1 MDRCSVGQSQA
12 TDIESGEQPGE
23 SEAIDRAPE
32 DAHAAA
38 GEIPLSRLQAA
49 NVSTVPQRSP
59 LRYPGGKTWLVPHIL
74 EWLKTTKPRILIEP
88 FAGGGIASLTAV
100 MEPLVEQAIMMELDR
115 DVAAF
120 WQAALHEGDALAK
133 RVLEFEPTLERLQ
146 KLQKDASGTVLERG
160 FRTLVLNRT
169 RRAGVLAEGASFIKD
184 GENGKGLLSRWYP
197 KTLSD
202 RLEAIRKHADRI
214 VFYQGDGSQVL
225 SGLLRGRAQAAA
237 FVDPPYTA
245 STGKR
250 AGTRLYAHKD
260 IDPASIFELLAQAR
274 SNFLMTYDNAP
285 EIVQLIRKHE
295 FHAVSVEMKNAH
307 HDRLRELVITRDPL
321 FT

>member
-1 MDRCSVGQSQA
+1 MGTSEA
-12 TDIESGEQPGE
+12 TNTGSGEPPGE
-23 SEAIDRAPE
+23 SEAIGGAPE
-32 DAHAAA
+32 DAHAAD
-38 GEIPLSRLQAA
+38 GEIPLSCLQAA
-49 NVSTVPQRSP
+49 NVSTVQQRSP
-59 LRYPGGKTWLVPHIL
+59 LRYPGGKTWLVPHIRT
-74 EWLKTTKPRILIEP
+74 WLKATTPEILVEP

-100 MEPLVEQAIMMELDR
+100 MDGLVKQAIMLELDR

-120 WQAALHEGDALAK
+120 WHAALLQGDALAR
-133 RVLEFEPTLERLQ
+133 RVTHFQPTLARLRN
-146 KLQKDASGTVLERG
+146 LQAQTPDTLVEQG
-160 FRTLVLNRT
+160 FRTLALNRT

-202 RLEAIRKHADRI
+202 RLEAIRKHADKI
-214 VFYQGDGSQVL
+214 VFYRGDGSQVL
-225 SGLLRGRAQAAA
+225 SGLLRGRAHAAA

-260 IDPASIFELLAQAR
+260 IDPARIFETLAQTRA
-274 SNFLMTYDNAP
+274 NFLMTYDNAP
-285 EIVQLIRKHE
+285 EIIRLIRKHQ

-307 HDRLRELVITRDPL
+307 HDRLRELVITRDQL

>member
-1 MDRCSVGQSQA
+1 MGTSEA
-12 TDIESGEQPGE
+12 TNTGSGEPSSE
-23 SEAIDRAPE
+23 SEAIGGTPE
-32 DAHAAA
+32 DAHAAD

-49 NVSTVPQRSP
+49 NVSTVRQRSP
-59 LRYPGGKTWLVPHIL
+59 LRYPGGKTWLVPHIQTWL
-74 EWLKTTKPRILIEP
+74 EATTPEILVEP

-100 MEPLVEQAIMMELDR
+100 MDGLVKQAIMVELDR

-120 WQAALHEGDALAK
+120 WHAALHEGEALAQ
-133 RVLEFEPTLERLQ
+133 RVTHFQPTLERLRN
-146 KLQKDASGTVLERG
+146 LQGESPDTLVEQG
-160 FRTLVLNRT
+160 FRTLALNRT

-184 GENGKGLLSRWYP
+184 GENGKGILSRWYP
-197 KTLSD
+197 ETLSD
-202 RLEAIRKHADRI
+202 RLEAIKQHADRI
-214 VFYQGDGSQVL
+214 VFYRGDGSQVL

-260 IDPASIFELLAQAR
+260 IDPARIFEVLAQAR
-274 SNFLMTYDNAP
+274 ANFLMTYDNAP
-285 EIVQLIRKHE
+285 EVVRLIRAHG
-295 FHAVSVEMKNAH
+295 FHAVAVEMKNAH

>member
-1 MDRCSVGQSQA
+1 MAKSKA
-12 TDIESGEQPGE
+12 TDIESGEPPGE
-23 SEAIDRAPE
+23 SETIGETPE
-32 DAHAAA
+32 AAHAAD
-38 GEIPLSRLQAA
+38 GEIPLSRLPAA
-49 NVSTVPQRSP
+49 NVSTVQQRSP
-59 LRYPGGKTWLVPHIL
+59 LRYPGGKTWLVPHIRT
-74 EWLKTTKPRILIEP
+74 WLKATTPEILVEP

-100 MEPLVEQAIMMELDR
+100 MDGLVKQAIMVELDR

-120 WQAALHEGDALAK
+120 WHAALHEGDALAR
-133 RVLEFEPTLERLQ
+133 RVTHFQPTLERLRN
-146 KLQKDASGTVLERG
+146 LQGETPDTLVEQG
-160 FRTLVLNRT
+160 FRTLALNRT

-197 KTLSD
+197 QTLVD
-202 RLEAIRKHADRI
+202 RLRAIKQHADRI
-214 VFYQGDGSQVL
+214 VFYRGDGTQVL

-250 AGTRLYAHKD
+250 AGTRLYTHKD
-260 IDPASIFELLAQAR
+260 IDPASVFEVLAQRRA
-274 SNFLMTYDNAP
+274 NFLMTYDNAP
-285 EIVQLIRKHE
+285 EIVRLIRKHE

-307 HDRLRELVITRDPL
+307 HDRLRELIITRDPL

>member
-1 MDRCSVGQSQA
+1 MGNSKP
-12 TDIESGEQPGE
+12 TDIESGQPSGE
-23 SEAIDRAPE
+23 SEAVGGAPE
-32 DAHAAA
+32 DAHATD
-38 GEIPLSRLQAA
+38 GEIPLSRLRAA

-74 EWLKTTKPRILIEP
+74 EWLKTTRPRILIEP
-88 FAGGGIASLTAV
+88 FAGGGIVSLTAV
-100 MEPLVEQAIMMELDR
+100 MDGLVERAIMVELDR
-115 DVAAF
+115 EVAAF
-120 WQAALHEGDALAK
+120 WHAARHQGDALAK
-133 RVLEFEPTLERLQ
+133 RVLEFEPTLERVQELQ
-146 KLQKDASGTVLERG
+146 KHASGTVLERG

-214 VFYQGDGSQVL
+214 VFYQGDGGQVL

-250 AGTRLYAHKD
+250 AGTRLYAHND
-260 IDPASIFELLAQAR
+260 IDPASIFEVLAQAR
-274 SNFLMTYDNAP
+274 ANFLMTFDNAP
-285 EIVQLIRKHE
+285 EIVRLIRKHE

-307 HDRLRELVITRDPL
+307 HDRLRELIITRDPL